1 MATQSKR
8 YLENL
13 QYAQDPRVRAYLDV
27 LADME
32 GTKDT
37 YNMRVGGS
45 SFDPNTA
52 HPDNSITITS
62 NGKKLKSDA
71 AGRYQFMGTTWA
83 GLAKKMPELK
93 GSMSAQNQDVGAIEL
108 IREKGALDAVLKGDL
123 ATALHKTRNVWASAP
138 TSELGQPRRSVQ
150 FAVDSYNRRL
160 TEHGVKAP
168 PLDAATI
175 TAGLTNFKPGKGV
188 QATGS
193 SFVASAATPA
203 PSGDGTQPA
212 APSGDASLAM
222 AEMINAGRGVP
233 GVDIQGTPEVAPV
246 GTLSILQKAMDAG
259 LTPMGA
265 EKVAKSTSDILS
277 QLQQTPP
284 PATGATTTLTDV
296 EGRDVLAGLQ
306 PAVPEDELA
315 RQQDATLAYLLGQQ
329 KTEQPAF
336 DIPSAVDR
344 YLDQKLTAS

>member
-27 LADME
+27 LADLE

-150 FAVDSYNRRL
+150 FAVDAYNRRL

-188 QATGS
+188 QASGD
-193 SFVASAATPA
+193 SFVALAATPA
-203 PSGDGTQPA
+203 LSGGDSA
-212 APSGDASLAM
+212 KSGNASLAT
-222 AEMINAGRGVP
+222 AELINAGKGVP
-233 GVDIQGTPEVAPV
+233 GSEVQSSPEIAPV
-246 GTLSILQKAMDAG
+246 GALSLSQGAIDAG
-259 LTPMGA
+259 LTPLGA
-265 EKVAKSTSDILS
+265 ETAARTAASIME
-277 QLQQTPP
+277 QLRQ
-284 PATGATTTLTDV
+284 PAPQPTAGAAMTDV
-296 EGRDVLAGLQ
+296 EGRDVLAKLQ
-306 PAVPEDELA
+306 PTTDDELA
-315 RQQDATLAYLLGQQ
+315 RQQDTTLAYLLGQQ
-329 KTEQPAF
+329 KTEQPNF
-336 DIPSAVDR
+336 EIPSAVDR
-344 YLDQKLTAS
+344 YLEQKLTAG